1 MSAVIE
7 LQGVHR
13 TFVNGSVE
21 TQVLKGIDLTIGRG
35 EYAAI
40 MGRSGSG
47 KSTLMNI
54 MGCLDRPSSGSY
66 RLRGTEVSTLDDD
79 DLSDIRGNTIGFV
92 FQSFHLLR
100 NLRVRDNVSLP
111 MEYQRVGVAERNERA
126 EHLLER
132 VGLSHRLHHIPNQL
146 SGGERQRVA
155 IARALANQPRVIL
168 ADEPTGNLDGAAR
181 DRILE
186 LFDELHAQSEITL
199 VLVTHDPLI
208 GTLAKRVITVDDGR
222 IRT

>member
-7 LQGVHR
+7 LQGIHR

-66 RLRGTEVSTLDDD
+66 RLRGTEVSTLEDDA
-79 DLSDIRGNTIGFV
+79 LSDIRGNTIGFV

-100 NLRVRDNVSLP
+100 NLSVRDNVSLP
-111 MEYQRVGVAERNERA
+111 MEYQRVGMGERNERA

-132 VGLSHRLHHIPNQL
+132 VGLSHRLHHLPNQL
-146 SGGERQRVA
+146 SSGERQRVA
-155 IARALANQPRVIL
+155 IARALANQPQVIL

-181 DRILE
+181 DRILA
-186 LFDELHAQSEITL
+186 LFDELHAKSEITL
-199 VLVTHDPLI
+199 ILVTHDPLI
-208 GTLAKRVITVDDGR
+208 GKLAKRVITVDDGR
-222 IRT
+222 IRG